1 MPDPERHRF
10 IAFVSRREEMR
21 EYIEMN
27 PTCDF
32 DFTSF
37 SPLGADVVCINPQ
50 NLYEA
55 VNAFSAMH
63 RERPFTAVLNRK
75 EKCVIPASRLALALG
90 LPPLSRNPEVARD
103 KYRMRK
109 LLNSSD
115 DHPRTTLIRASTDL
129 GQIEASMF
137 PCVVKPRFG
146 FNSRSA
152 VMVTDKDQL
161 ETVYAEQYRL
171 YSQLPKQDGTS
182 ADFVVE
188 EFIPG
193 SEHTIETLVKDGR
206 PLFHLLSDKLAM
218 TPPFFVEIGDNMP
231 TCLAP
236 SRQATCITAVERA
249 ISLMEISN
257 GWAHTEIKL
266 DGCRAVVIEC
276 AARMGGGYFERLFHE
291 VYGINRM
298 QMLIALFLGCEI
310 PPTPS
315 LRTYAAAR
323 RVVVYGPLRWRDL
336 TSAHDLF
343 QATNLILLWP
353 ESSSEISRELA
364 GPPFEFSNTLCEFL
378 ALGSSPEAAQ
388 QLADHCLLRAHS
400 SLT

>member
-1 MPDPERHRF
+1 MQ
-10 IAFVSRREEMR
+10 

-27 PTCDF
+27 PMCDF
-32 DFTSF
+32 DFASF
-37 SPLGADVVCINPQ
+37 SSLGAGAVCINPQ
-50 NLYEA
+50 NLDEA
-55 VNAFSAMH
+55 VNSFSAIH

-109 LLNSSD
+109 LLNSGED
-115 DHPRTTLIRASTDL
+115 YPRTTLIRESSDL
-129 GQIEASMF
+129 RRIEASMF
-137 PCVVKPRFG
+137 PCVLKPRFG

-152 VMVTDKDQL
+152 VLVTDKGQL

-188 EFIPG
+188 ELISG

-236 SRQATCITAVERA
+236 SRQATCIAAVERA
-249 ISLMEISN
+249 IRLMEISN
-257 GWAHTEIKL
+257 GWAHTEVKL
-266 DGCRAVVIEC
+266 EGCRAVVVEC
-276 AARMGGGYFERLFHE
+276 AARMGG
-291 VYGINRM
+291 
-298 QMLIALFLGCEI
+298 
-310 PPTPS
+310 
-315 LRTYAAAR
+315 
-323 RVVVYGPLRWRDL
+323 
-336 TSAHDLF
+336 
-343 QATNLILLWP
+343 LL
-353 ESSSEISRELA
+353 
-364 GPPFEFSNTLCEFL
+364 
-378 ALGSSPEAAQ
+378 
-388 QLADHCLLRAHS
+388 
-400 SLT
+400 